1 MRSEAEIRERLVAL
15 EREYDQHDPPSSAV
29 EEEMEVATLRAIE
42 ELEWVLGER
51 ELDSVT
57 T

>member
-1 MRSEAEIRERLVAL
+1 MRSEAEIRERLAEL
-15 EREYDQHDPPSSAV
+15 EQQYDEHDPPSSTV

-42 ELEWVLGER
+42 ELEWVLNER
-51 ELDSVT
+51 EVESFT